1 MAIAEAHATDRL
13 LTVEQV
19 AARLQVSRATVYRL
33 ISNGQLPA
41 LQLAGPG
48 STLRI
53 SRRELEQWLFGSSP
67 NTGEAA

>member
-1 MAIAEAHATDRL
+1 MQMQSAERNDLL

-19 AARLQVSRATVYRL
+19 AARLQISKPTVYRL
-33 ISNGQLPA
+33 IANGQLPA

-53 SRRELEQWLFGSSP
+53 SERELHEWLFGASGR
-67 NTGEAA
+67 NGRG

>member
-1 MAIAEAHATDRL
+1 MATAEAHATQIL

-19 AARLQVSRATVYRL
+19 AWRLQVSKPTVYRL

-41 LQLAGPG
+41 IQLAGPR

-53 SRRELEQWLFGSSP
+53 SQREFEEWLFG
-67 NTGEAA
+67 GRGDEAA